1 MIALEEAE
9 SLQEKDK
16 LYYIW
21 NTVLASLI
29 WGSSFIVNKV
39 GLEYVDA
46 FNFSF
51 LRFLIAS
58 ITIIPVA
65 ISLRRIRLSLFKNK
79 LIWLVGAFN
88 AAGFLFQYLG
98 MTYTTASKSSLL
110 VNSSVIIVAILSFL
124 IFKEKFSNQKKLG
137 VFAGFL
143 GSALLATGGNLTGL
157 VSGEFAGN
165 VLVFLAGVFWAFFM
179 VSNKKMVSEETDL
192 TEMTVCVMVITA
204 IVQFPFAF
212 LFGTTNLA
220 TMAWQGWGAIVFTAI
235 FCSTVTYFLWS
246 EGLKGITV
254 TTSAI
259 TLLLEVVW
267 AMILAFFI
275 LHEGFTVVASVGAI
289 LIMASIL
296 LAAK

>member
-1 MIALEEAE
+1 MIALEGSK
-9 SLQEKDK
+9 SLNEKSK
-16 LYYIW
+16 AYYIW

-29 WGSSFIVNKV
+29 WGTSFIVNKV

-58 ITIIPVA
+58 VTIIPVA
-65 ISLRRIRLSLFKNK
+65 VSLRRIRLSLFKSK
-79 LIWLVGAFN
+79 LVWLVGTFN

-124 IFKEKFSNQKKLG
+124 LFKEKFSNQMKLG

-157 VSGEFAGN
+157 MSGELIGDI
-165 VLVFLAGVFWAFFM
+165 LVFLAGVFWAFFM
-179 VSNKKMVSEETDL
+179 VSNKKLVSEETDL

-204 IVQFPFAF
+204 IVQLPFAF
-212 LFGTTNLA
+212 MFGTTDLV

-259 TLLLEVVW
+259 TLLLEIVW
-267 AMILAFFI
+267 AMILAFT
-275 LHEGFTVVASVGAI
+275 LLGEGFTIVGSIGAI
-289 LIMASIL
+289 LIMASIF
-296 LAAK
+296 LASK